1 MVLATFQVLRSPCGY
16 CQLNLTLQLY
26 TILVWSWPAFSLG
39 GGGRGHRAPWLAEFY
54 FIYQE
59 LNSGPQQWK
68 CQDLT
73 LDCQGI
79 PALACFWTPAVTLY
93 LLCIRLCLSW
103 WTLISL
109 PASHS
114 PSLHSFKSDNQVY
127 TSAFGPILWQQLFGE
142 YISQSESHGGRRE

>member
-1 MVLATFQVLRSPCGY
+1 MVLATFQVLRSP
-16 CQLNLTLQLY
+16 LNLTLQLY
-26 TILVWSWPAFSLG
+26 TTLSWSWPAFSLVG
-39 GGGRGHRAPWLAEFY
+39 GGSRAPWLAEFY
-54 FIYQE
+54 FPYQE

-68 CQDLT
+68 CQNLT

-79 PALACFWTPAVTLY
+79 PALTCFWTPAVTLY

-103 WTLISL
+103 WMLISL

-114 PSLHSFKSDNQVY
+114 PSLHSSKSDNQVY
-127 TSAFGPILWQQLFGE
+127 TSAFGPILWQQLLGE